1 MEKSLWQNLLA
12 VVRHYRKR
20 LSLATLML
28 LLANLLTLANPLLV
42 RYALDNPESAPWKW
56 ALILLVI
63 AFCSSLFRYR
73 MRVEFSLV
81 AKEVEQKAR
90 LTLFERLQQQS
101 RGFHDRHSVGELIE
115 RLSSDMGAYRDV
127 VGPGLLFPV
136 FLLTMI
142 IPGLFALAF
151 ISPPLALITAFSMLV
166 IPLINFTF
174 RKRIYKGAMRVQEQL
189 ARMGKFVQETFSG
202 IRIVKGYVVE
212 ETLIRQFEKECQE
225 LLGMNFKLSSLQGV
239 FFPLL
244 TTVIR
249 AVTLGLVLLAGLFFL
264 SPADFVSFM
273 WIQSYIFFPLLILG
287 WIIPIW
293 QQGRAAYDRI
303 TQILDEPIEVV
314 GGIHPHKIPKKP
326 SIHITGLTFAYP
338 NSAPLFEDLN
348 LHIEGG
354 SLTGLTGPPG
364 GGKST
369 LFKLLSRDY
378 EIPRKMIA
386 IAGKDIHDYPL
397 DSFWEE
403 VITVDQIPFLFSK
416 TIRENVRFA
425 KRDAT
430 DEEVIG
436 VSDLAALHEE
446 VSGFEKGYD
455 TVIGEKGVGLSGGQ
469 KSRLAIARAFL
480 VDRNLLLLDD
490 IFAALDETTADK
502 IFETLRAQF
511 KGKTVVLT
519 TSKAKLLEKMDKV
532 VVLKGGKIME
542 EGPPSH
548 LFKNSSIL
556 KELKDI
562 EDGKETS
569 A

>member
-1 MEKSLWQNLLA
+1 MEKTLWQNLLS
-12 VVRHYRKR
+12 VVGFYRKR
-20 LSLATLML
+20 FTLATLML

-42 RYALDNPESAPWKW
+42 RHALENPGTAPWKW
-56 ALILLVI
+56 ALALLAI
-63 AFCSSLFRYR
+63 AFSSSLFRYR

-90 LTLFERLQQQS
+90 LHLFDRLQQQS
-101 RGFHDRHSVGELIE
+101 RAFHDRHSVGELIE

-142 IPGLFALAF
+142 LPGLFALAY
-151 ISPPLALITAFSMLV
+151 ISLPLALLTALSMIF
-166 IPLINFTF
+166 IPLINLTF
-174 RKRIYKGAMRVQEQL
+174 RKQIYKGAMRVQEQL
-189 ARMGKFVQETFSG
+189 AKMGKFVQEVFSG
-202 IRIVKGYVVE
+202 IRIVKSYVVE
-212 ETLIRQFEKECQE
+212 ETLIRQFEKECAD
-225 LLGMNFKLSSLQGV
+225 LLGMNFKLSSLQGI

-249 AVTLGLVLLAGLFFL
+249 AVTLGIVLLAGLFFL

-287 WIIPIW
+287 WVIPIW
-293 QQGRAAYDRI
+293 QHGRAAYDRI
-303 TQILDEPIEVV
+303 YQILDEPIEVE
-314 GGIHPHKIPKKP
+314 GGTHPHKIPKKP
-326 SIHITGLTFAYP
+326 SIEITGLTFAYP
-338 NSAPLFEDLN
+338 QNPPLYQGLN

-354 SLTGLTGPPG
+354 TITALTGPAG

-378 EIPRKMIA
+378 EIPRGMIA

-436 VSDLAALHEE
+436 VSDLAALHDE
-446 VSGFEKGYD
+446 VIGFEKGYD
-455 TVIGEKGVGLSGGQ
+455 TVIGEKGIGLSGGQ

-490 IFAALDETTADK
+490 IFASLDEATADK
-502 IFETLRAQF
+502 IFNSLRAQF

-532 VVLKGGKIME
+532 VVIKGGKIIE
-542 EGPPSH
+542 EGSPET
-548 LFKNSSIL
+548 LFQKSSIL
-556 KELKDI
+556 KELKEL
-562 EDGKETS
+562 EDGKHTS